1 MCAIDIHFSKLPTPQ
16 QLVSKAAGMI
26 ERSKKSLNHI
36 TLSYKHETI
45 ELIKDKETGQWA
57 GRGRIA
63 GTTGADLVGS

>member
-1 MCAIDIHFSKLPTPQ
+1 
-16 QLVSKAAGMI
+16 MI

-45 ELIKDKETGQWA
+45 ELIKDKETGQWS